1 MRTGNESVKKV
12 KKKKYKI
19 DYLRV
24 LLIVCL
30 VYFSVTCIKQQL
42 EINEYNVKIN
52 AINQDIDYANEQIAE
67 LNAKKEKVNDSEYL
81 EQIARE
87 ELGLVKPY
95 EKIFIDVDK

>member
-1 MRTGNESVKKV
+1 MARAGMSKKH
-12 KKKKYKI
+12 KKRYKV

-24 LLIVCL
+24 VL
-30 VYFSVTCIKQQL
+30 VVALVFFSVTFVKQQF

-52 AINQDIDYANEQIAE
+52 SVKEDIDLAKQKTIE
-67 LNAKKEKVNDSEYL
+67 LKAVENKVNDSEYI
-81 EQIARE
+81 EEIART